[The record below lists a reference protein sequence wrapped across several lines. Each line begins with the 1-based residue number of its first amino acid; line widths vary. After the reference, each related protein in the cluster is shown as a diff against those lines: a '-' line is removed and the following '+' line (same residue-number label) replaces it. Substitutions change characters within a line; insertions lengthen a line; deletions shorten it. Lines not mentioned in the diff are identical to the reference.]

1 MMTTTAAIASP
12 PALSRRCFRDKLE
25 ARIAATNSL
34 LCVGLDPHE
43 TELGLDLVDNNDADD
58 AVTKCDAAFTFC
70 KLLVDATA
78 EYTSCY
84 KPNAAFFEALGE
96 GGMECLRRL
105 CRDVI
110 PADIPILLDVKRGD
124 IGTTAS
130 AYAVA
135 CYDYIGADAVT
146 LSPLMGWDSISP
158 FVTGTVFFIVNASSE
173 CAIDARTTYFAK
185 FVLWLVQK
193 STRKRELLCCAK
205 RPIPEATTCSISP
218 CTGARHCTNAL
229 PN

>member
-1 MMTTTAAIASP
+1 MTTTAAAASP
-12 PALSRRCFRDKLE
+12 PALSRSSFRDKLE

-43 TELGLDLVDNNDADD
+43 TELGLDFDDLDDADAD
-58 AVTKCDAAFTFC
+58 AAVTKCDAAFTFC

-78 EYTSCY
+78 EYTCCY

-158 FVTGTVFFIVNASSE
+158 FVTGTVF
-173 CAIDARTTYFAK
+173 
-185 FVLWLVQK
+185 L
-193 STRKRELLCCAK
+193 
-205 RPIPEATTCSISP
+205 
-218 CTGARHCTNAL
+218 
-229 PN
+229 